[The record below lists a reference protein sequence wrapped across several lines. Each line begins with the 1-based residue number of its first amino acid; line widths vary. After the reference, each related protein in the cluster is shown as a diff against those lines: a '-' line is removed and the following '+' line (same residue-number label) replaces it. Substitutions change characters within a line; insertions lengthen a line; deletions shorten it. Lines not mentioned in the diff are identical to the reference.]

1 MEMGAHPGRAS
12 HLHRFGPPSD
22 GGGFAGLRNPDHPRT
37 ASPPV
42 QGVSPE
48 KSADSLPHHRVP
60 RPRQRPRPSARRFLG
75 KVLSMGESS
84 TVRRPGHR
92 DPTIARVPPWWPARP
107 HPGPVPCPPPRR
119 EPPPPHCLEP
129 GPSLVRPARRG
140 YEPRRRVS
148 DDPFRRGGI
157 YCRRGLGL
165 ASRAADG
172 SRVGPLGSIEPSK
185 DRGSHA
191 GLGLRHVRL
200 TGGLVL
206 CDSTKDWQPRPC
218 SWLVAPA

>member
-1 MEMGAHPGRAS
+1 VVS
-12 HLHRFGPPSD
+12 L
-22 GGGFAGLRNPDHPRT
+22 GFATPIIRGRPRLQSKE
-37 ASPPV
+37 SPPKNRPIHFPITEFPGHV
-42 QGVSPE
+42 NGLAPRHADFWGRSCRWVRAPRSAARGIVIRPSPVSPHGGLQGLTP
-48 KSADSLPHHRVP
+48 AQYLARHHGGSP
-60 RPRQRPRPSARRFLG
+60 R
-75 KVLSMGESS
+75 
-84 TVRRPGHR
+84 
-92 DPTIARVPPWWPARP
+92 
-107 HPGPVPCPPPRR
+107 
-119 EPPPPHCLEP
+119 PPHCLEP

-140 YEPRRRVS
+140 YEPRHRVS

-200 TGGLVL
+200 TGGFVL